1 MHGDSQFPKGKLT
14 ARAMTNGLL
23 PEGLRD
29 RLPPEAEAAASILRA
44 VLDCV
49 AAHGYGRVAP
59 PLAEFE
65 EELAGRLKSAR
76 SKDLLRFVDP
86 VSQRTLALRPD
97 ITAQIGRI
105 ATTRMANDARPLRLC
120 YGGPVLKLKATQLRP
135 ERELTQAGAELV
147 GSESVAA
154 ALEIIGIAIE
164 ALNAAGV
171 QAITLD
177 LTLPNLVDAL
187 AAGPWPLDP
196 ARLDAV
202 KAALDAKDAGA
213 LSMVG
218 GAAYLPL
225 IRAAGPIDSAL
236 AQLRALG
243 LGPVLEE
250 RLASLE
256 AIAAALG
263 DTVRITLDPTER
275 HGFEYQSWIGFSL
288 FGEGLTGEAGRG
300 GSYTILHADGREEPA
315 IGFSLFLDPLVDAG
329 LMQASPK
336 RVFIPLG
343 APREAGAK
351 LRREGWVTVAA
362 ICPKCDAVALG
373 CTHRLEDGVP
383 VAL

>member
-1 MHGDSQFPKGKLT
+1 
-14 ARAMTNGLL
+14 MTNGLL

-29 RLPPEAEAAASILRA
+29 RLPPEAEAAALILRA

-49 AAHGYGRVAP
+49 GSHGYGRVAP

-105 ATTRMANDARPLRLC
+105 ATTRMVADARPLRLC

-147 GSESVAA
+147 GSDSVAA
-154 ALEIIGIAIE
+154 AIEVIGVAIE
-164 ALNAAGV
+164 ALTAAGV
-171 QAITLD
+171 RNITLD
-177 LTLPNLVDAL
+177 LTLPDLVDAL
-187 AAGPWPLDP
+187 AVGAWPLP
-196 ARLDAV
+196 ANRLDSV

-213 LSMVG
+213 LSAPDVVV
-218 GAAYLPL
+218 YLPL
-225 IRAAGPIDSAL
+225 ISAAGPVDAAI
-236 AQLRALG
+236 AQLKALG
-243 LGPVLEE
+243 LGDALDG
-250 RLASLE
+250 RLKALE
-256 AIAAALG
+256 AIVAALG
-263 DTVRITLDPTER
+263 DEVRITLDPTER

-288 FGEGLTGEAGRG
+288 FGQGLAGEAGRG

-315 IGFSLFLDPLVDAG
+315 IGFSLYLDPLVDAG
-329 LMQASPK
+329 LMQVKAR
-336 RVFIPLG
+336 RVFVPLDAPGG
-343 APREAGAK
+343 AATA
-351 LRREGWVTVAA
+351 LRKQGWVTVSA
-362 ICPKCDAVALG
+362 IGPHCDAAALG
-373 CTHRLEDGVP
+373 CTHRLQDGAP